1 MSTRRAY
8 LLWAPVL
15 ALCLCCQGS
24 VGPGTEDPDGAL
36 LDGAD
41 PKDGP
46 AKPKLDQGKPKLDQP
61 KPKLDQPKPKL
72 DKPKPPDPCKPLPKG
87 CLCAQAC
94 QQGVC
99 DNTRCPCKAIPGAS
113 YSSTLPPSNP
123 SKTDPA
129 KHVDVNLLM
138 RKKKAVGYTKGLI
151 KINGPTDPNKPPQL
165 YSLFVN
171 NRVPTFSNVYQVQNW
186 NWGCNCFTGYIS
198 KPEVTLAGMATSLD
212 EVIRTPKSS
221 YNVGGGNTAIVLL
234 ATKNTIT
241 LKYTTEDDV
250 VKGYTVHISGI
261 CVEPK
266 LQKLYNQC
274 HNNGRKQLPALKN
287 TQPLGRAIYG
297 EIQVAIRDT
306 GAWMDPR
313 SRKDWWQGK

>member
-1 MSTRRAY
+1 MGLRAGLTLATA
-8 LLWAPVL
+8 LLVG
-15 ALCLCCQGS
+15 CQGS
-24 VGPGTEDPDGAL
+24 VGPGGDPPDAAAQDGAAAR
-36 LDGAD
+36 LD
-41 PKDGP
+41 K
-46 AKPKLDQGKPKLDQP
+46 GK
-61 KPKLDQPKPKL
+61 PKPKL
-72 DKPKPPDPCKPLPKG
+72 DKGKPKPKLDKGKPKPKLDKGKPPPDPCKPLPKG
-87 CLCAQAC
+87 CLCGQAC
-94 QQGVC
+94 VKGAC
-99 DNTRCPCKAIPGAS
+99 DNTRCPCKPIPGAS
-113 YSSTLPPSNP
+113 YGATLPPSNP
-123 SKTDPA
+123 SKVDPK

-138 RKKKAVGYTKGLI
+138 RKRKAVGHTKGLV
-151 KINGPTDPNKPPQL
+151 KINGPTGQPPQL

-171 NRVPTFSNVYQVQNW
+171 NRVPAFPNVYQVQNW
-186 NWGCNCFTGYIS
+186 DWGCKCFKGYIGS
-198 KPEVTLAGMATSLD
+198 PEVTLAGMATKLD

-221 YNVGGGNTAIVLL
+221 YHVGGGNTAIVLL

-266 LQKLYNQC
+266 LQKLYDQC
-274 HNNGRKQLPALKN
+274 HKGGRKKLPALKN
-287 TQPLGRAIYG
+287 TQPLGRAIFG